1 MDVSEMYD
9 YRVDSERR
17 IAFSRGDVRG
27 HGLHL
32 TCRVRKAPHS
42 VQCSQTPSKPGREL
56 CWRDATEHGSGERR
70 RGHVG
75 AQGAHSPRAPHRAP
89 SKLPGVGPCCNLRIA
104 PCVWQALLLLFK
116 ADPAPEKRG
125 HKAVLPLAQAYA
137 KNPKHK
143 HHAVAGE
150 MIKLL
155 SDIKYVETKKPALEE
170 KVKKMIETET
180 IRLKR
185 NTQIVAVLL
194 LGTAVYFY
202 FFHGLGADQEL

>member
-1 MDVSEMYD
+1 MSVAMDFISHVGSGRLHTVYNAL
-9 YRVDSERR
+9 RR
-17 IAFSRGDVRG
+17 HQSPDVNYVGETPLSMAVENGDVDM
-27 HGLHL
+27 L
-32 TCRVRKAPHS
+32 VRRE
-42 VQCSQTPSKPGREL
+42 TPLR
-56 CWRDATEHGSGERR
+56 
-70 RGHVG
+70 
-75 AQGAHSPRAPHRAP
+75 RAPHRAP
-89 SKLPGVGPCCNLRIA
+89 SKLPGVGPYCNLNSF

-170 KVKKMIETET
+170 KVKKMMEEEY
-180 IRLKR
+180 IRIKR
-185 NTQIVAVLL
+185 NTKIVSALL

-202 FFHGLGADQEL
+202 FFHSLGADQEL

>member
-1 MDVSEMYD
+1 M
-9 YRVDSERR
+9 
-17 IAFSRGDVRG
+17 
-27 HGLHL
+27 
-32 TCRVRKAPHS
+32 
-42 VQCSQTPSKPGREL
+42 
-56 CWRDATEHGSGERR
+56 
-70 RGHVG
+70 
-75 AQGAHSPRAPHRAP
+75 
-89 SKLPGVGPCCNLRIA
+89 
-104 PCVWQALLLLFK
+104 WQALLLLFK

-125 HKAVLPLAQAYA
+125 HKAVLPLALAYA

-170 KVKKMIETET
+170 KVKKMMEEEY
-180 IRLKR
+180 IRIKR
-185 NTQIVAVLL
+185 NTKIVSALL

>member
-1 MDVSEMYD
+1 MDVSEMYI
-9 YRVDSERR
+9 VDSERR
-17 IAFSRGDVRG
+17 VAFSLGDVRG

-75 AQGAHSPRAPHRAP
+75 AQGDTLAPSPAPRALEASRRRPVLQP
-89 SKLPGVGPCCNLRIA
+89 QFA

-170 KVKKMIETET
+170 KVKKMMEEEA